1 MIERVRSWGSR
12 GTPWLMNWVTFG
24 LEAMV
29 LGLVLGILYA
39 VMPSDEPER
48 TPILVFGSLV
58 MGVAWIRR
66 IFRCSHHNEGT
77 GVAGRRPVTRDLS
90 KQGASH
96 TRAGPRVHP
105 SGAPRA
111 T

>member
-12 GTPWLMNWVTFG
+12 GAPWLMNGMTFG

-29 LGLVLGILYA
+29 VGLVLGILYA

-48 TPILVFGSLV
+48 TPLLMLGSLV

-66 IFRCSHHNEGT
+66 IFGCSHRNEGT
-77 GVAGRRPVTRDLS
+77 GVAGRRLVPRDRS
-90 KQGASH
+90 DQGASH
-96 TRAGPRVHP
+96 TRAGPRIP
-105 SGAPRA
+105 ATGAPRA
-111 T
+111 A